1 MNETC
6 QLYVIHF
13 PSFRRPSEERKEEKK
28 KKEASMEPE
37 LTKIVEP
44 KTGEPHNDDEP
55 KKEDETIP
63 KGLHTHPPS
72 LLLLPLLL
80 LAPATQEDLPVPPP
94 RRKRKGTLRK
104 QSSAEE
110 VRGEK
115 EEPRERGKRVRIEG

>member
-1 MNETC
+1 
-6 QLYVIHF
+6 
-13 PSFRRPSEERKEEKK
+13 
-28 KKEASMEPE
+28 MEPE

-72 LLLLPLLL
+72 LLL